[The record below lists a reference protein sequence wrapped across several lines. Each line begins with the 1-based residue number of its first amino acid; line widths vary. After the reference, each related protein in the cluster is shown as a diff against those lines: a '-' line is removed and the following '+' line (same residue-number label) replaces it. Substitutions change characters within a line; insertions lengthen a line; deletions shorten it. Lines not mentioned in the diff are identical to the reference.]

1 MAVTVETIQVE
12 IIGDHRRL
20 RKALAEAKSAVE
32 RTRAD
37 LNKSSSTSAQ
47 KSISSPVDQPKPE
60 SSGVTAM
67 MPAAILQPL
76 SRIAFAT
83 AQTPILLDLVRSQI
97 DTLHKSIIEIGN
109 VFYESI
115 SRVVDACKMVE
126 KAVQTEFD
134 HIYALRAVKDTD
146 QAIQNIGA
154 EIGFILGKGDF
165 REKLGRTSFDRL
177 SGDLNPEGLEGSI
190 AVQVG
195 RALDKVANQLVQVQ
209 EKSAQSTS
217 QSIEAM
223 ADRVENAVTG
233 ASSTLG
239 EDVSSLIRAQLEQ
252 VEKQGETIVE
262 SAKALTHEAS
272 ENIKKLTEETV
283 KAIYSRFSELERAE
297 AVIQME
303 GMKKVT
309 GMSWARSGMRVP
321 PEATKEDL
329 EGLGIRNRG
338 QYQQPE
344 VIAEIVARIR
354 KRQEE
359 AQVAARVAN
368 EIVAAEQVIA
378 ETTRRTTEAIQERT
392 NVQAESANTLEAV
405 ANEAEQQT
413 NRLAA
418 SAGNAAASISRLGP
432 VGRATAGVVAEGFV
446 KLVPRVLA
454 VAGAFAATKYAV
466 SNLAPSMG
474 LVAGLSVK
482 AFAGLAAGKAAA
494 ASVSAAV
501 ASIIPPFAPI
511 AAGALAAGT
520 AIVSMIR
527 GEKVLVALRNGLM
540 AIPMAFMSVFN
551 AANAV
556 RGVFLQIYSAFK
568 RMFKAG
574 AYWQAEFF
582 HVVTTPFRVLTSF
595 YEMLFGKQKKF
606 NSLLQSSTQIVEKF
620 AASAQKLAST
630 AGKATMFAL
639 EAPAEFSRLLSDD
652 PLSSLAS
659 SNPMLSRFTSPKL
672 EAFKMVF
679 LYVKDAAYAARD
691 LWKSMDAVGVTFRSA
706 ETDVVAFI
714 DEMTTKYHASKK
726 VIADTVTQF
735 GLIYNVAGL
744 SSQQMATLA
753 KSLTQAS
760 MQMTSLMNIPVP
772 VMMEKIRSGL
782 VGQYE
787 PLLSVG
793 IVLNENRVALEAFR
807 LGLAPLGGTLSE
819 TAKIMARTSLIMKG
833 LSVASGHLDRNI
845 DSNANKARALQ
856 GRLENRKA
864 SLGQM
869 LQEIYHEFLALAH
882 SAVAALE
889 AMTERGGGILQK
901 WLDGIASAMRT
912 ARVLVENFG
921 LVKEYVFL
929 RIQTT
934 LSNAIKAITY
944 WKDVIVTVIS
954 TVAQSLP
961 EMIGSAFNNV
971 ITIAGNVMHNLYSL
985 FTGGWSKI
993 LEQIKLIFNQ
1003 LITFLDAK
1011 TGGLVTSVFG
1021 EGAVMRQEEIDAAQ
1035 AKLSQ
1040 ELGLVGIFDN
1050 VDMTQIDKIKQA
1062 VADIPKPAYDDIPE
1076 RAKEIADELA
1086 EKIANA
1092 KPAKAGDQ
1100 EKTFPSLPP
1109 KPTEDQQ
1116 QTGKSGSATLT
1127 GIEEFGQQLLTSL
1140 IDDPEHAE
1148 RKKQSEYLRRMQ
1160 DYQAEVVRIMRQQ
1173 ERRPEPATVS

>member
-1 MAVTVETIQVE
+1 MGVRGVLDMYGVVYARMNAGRVRTYSGSYV
-12 IIGDHRRL
+12 RL
-20 RKALAEAKSAVE
+20 
-32 RTRAD
+32 
-37 LNKSSSTSAQ
+37 
-47 KSISSPVDQPKPE
+47 
-60 SSGVTAM
+60 G
-67 MPAAILQPL
+67 
-76 SRIAFAT
+76 
-83 AQTPILLDLVRSQI
+83 
-97 DTLHKSIIEIGN
+97 
-109 VFYESI
+109 
-115 SRVVDACKMVE
+115 
-126 KAVQTEFD
+126 
-134 HIYALRAVKDTD
+134 
-146 QAIQNIGA
+146 GA
-154 EIGFILGKGDF
+154 
-165 REKLGRTSFDRL
+165 
-177 SGDLNPEGLEGSI
+177 
-190 AVQVG
+190 
-195 RALDKVANQLVQVQ
+195 
-209 EKSAQSTS
+209 
-217 QSIEAM
+217 
-223 ADRVENAVTG
+223 
-233 ASSTLG
+233 
-239 EDVSSLIRAQLEQ
+239 
-252 VEKQGETIVE
+252 
-262 SAKALTHEAS
+262 
-272 ENIKKLTEETV
+272 
-283 KAIYSRFSELERAE
+283 
-297 AVIQME
+297 
-303 GMKKVT
+303 
-309 GMSWARSGMRVP
+309 GMSWARSGMKVP
-321 PEATKEDL
+321 PEATEEDL
-329 EGLGIRNRG
+329 QGLGIKNRG

-359 AQVAARVAN
+359 AQVAAQVAN

-378 ETTRRTTEAIQERT
+378 ESARQTAQSIQERT
-392 NVQAESANTLEAV
+392 NVQAESANVLETA
-405 ANEAEQQT
+405 ANEVEQQT
-413 NRLAA
+413 NRLAV

-432 VGRATAGVVAEGFV
+432 VGRSTAGVVAEQFV
-446 KLVPRVLA
+446 RLVPKVLA
-454 VAGAFAATKYAV
+454 VAGAFAATSYAV
-466 SNLAPSMG
+466 SNLAPSIG
-474 LVAGLSVK
+474 LVAGAGVK

-494 ASVSAAV
+494 AGVSAAV

-520 AIVSMIR
+520 AIVSMMR
-527 GEKVLVALRNGLM
+527 GKKTLDALRDGLM
-540 AIPMAFMSVFN
+540 AIPMAFMAVVN
-551 AANAV
+551 AANVV
-556 RGVFLQIYSAFK
+556 RGVLLQIYSTFK
-568 RMFKAG
+568 RVFKAG

-606 NSLLQSSTQIVEKF
+606 NSLLQSSTQVVEKF

-630 AGKATMFAL
+630 AGKASMFAL
-639 EAPAEFSRLLSDD
+639 AAPGEFSRLLSDD
-652 PLSSLAS
+652 PMTAMTPSNMLLSGFID
-659 SNPMLSRFTSPKL
+659 PRI
-672 EAFKMVF
+672 EAFKRVF

-726 VIADTVTQF
+726 VIADTVTQL
-735 GLIYNVAGL
+735 GLVYNAAGL

-793 IVLNENRVALEAFR
+793 IVINENRVAMEAFR

-833 LSVASGHLDRNI
+833 LSVASGHLDRNL
-845 DSNANKARALQ
+845 DSNANRARALQ
-856 GRLENRKA
+856 GRIENRKA

-869 LQEIYHEFLALAH
+869 LQGIYHEILAIAH
-882 SAVAALE
+882 SAIGALE
-889 AMTERGGGILQK
+889 AMWENGGGILQK

-921 LVKEYVFL
+921 LTKEYVFL

-934 LSNAIKAITY
+934 LSNAAKAITY
-944 WKDVIVTVIS
+944 WKDVVVTVIR

-971 ITIAGNVMHNLYSL
+971 VTIVGNVMHNLYAL

-1021 EGAVMRQEEIDAAQ
+1021 EGAVMKQEEIDAAQ

-1040 ELGLVGIFDN
+1040 ELGLVGVFDN

-1062 VADIPKPAYDDIPE
+1062 IADIPKPAYEDIPE

-1086 EKIANA
+1086 EKIAGA
-1092 KPAKAGDQ
+1092 KPAKSGDE
-1100 EKTFPSLPP
+1100 EKTFPHLPP
-1109 KPTEDQQ
+1109 QPTEQQ
-1116 QTGKSGSATLT
+1116 QQAGKSGSATLT

-1140 IDDPEHAE
+1140 VDDPEHTE
-1148 RKKQSEYLRRMQ
+1148 RKKQSEYLRRLQ